1 VEIGQKPD
9 KLSHIKQSLELGS
22 IIAFSDDYISSNE
35 IITKYSLFSEKSLS
49 KDESTIKRAIK
60 TIHSFLNL
68 KIFESKPS
76 FGYRLKKEFRD
87 NRDWILPIFTQYL
100 FISELESLNYFMEP
114 VSFHLDSKSLY
125 YLYLFQC
132 AKNNRK
138 TIQFEYVKYL
148 ENEPKIKSL
157 QVYAIIQR
165 GRKLFVMGL
174 DTQNGDVRHYIF
186 TQITKVIKIDLESN
200 YDLPDSEFISNFYSD
215 SIEAYEGVPSQKV
228 VLKLS
233 KNSETFLTK
242 EYFHKSQKHYRD
254 KNGYLLLEMYI
265 NNAEELFSL
274 VSRFMVDIEIIEPIP
289 WREKYI
295 DNIKNTLLLHQ
306 KIKY

>member
-125 YLYLFQC
+125 YLYLFQ
-132 AKNNRK
+132 
-138 TIQFEYVKYL
+138 
-148 ENEPKIKSL
+148 
-157 QVYAIIQR
+157 
-165 GRKLFVMGL
+165 
-174 DTQNGDVRHYIF
+174 
-186 TQITKVIKIDLESN
+186 
-200 YDLPDSEFISNFYSD
+200 
-215 SIEAYEGVPSQKV
+215 
-228 VLKLS
+228 LS
-233 KNSETFLTK
+233 
-242 EYFHKSQKHYRD
+242 
-254 KNGYLLLEMYI
+254 
-265 NNAEELFSL
+265 
-274 VSRFMVDIEIIEPIP
+274 
-289 WREKYI
+289 
-295 DNIKNTLLLHQ
+295 
-306 KIKY
+306 

>member
-242 EYFHKSQKHYRD
+242 EYFHKSQKFYCLSSA
-254 KNGYLLLEMYI
+254 KNG
-265 NNAEELFSL
+265 F
-274 VSRFMVDIEIIEPIP
+274 FD
-289 WREKYI
+289 
-295 DNIKNTLLLHQ
+295 TQ
-306 KIKY
+306 K

>member
-1 VEIGQKPD
+1 MEIGQKPD

-35 IITKYSLFSEKSLS
+35 ILTKYSLFSEKSLS

-138 TIQFEYVKYL
+138 TIHFEYVKYL

-233 KNSETFLTK
+233 KNSETFLKK
-242 EYFHKSQKHYRD
+242 EYFHKSQKFYRD

-274 VSRFMVDIEIIEPIP
+274 VSRFMVDIEIFLNDSTKE
-289 WREKYI
+289 YSF
-295 DNIKNTLLLHQ
+295 NTNH
-306 KIKY
+306 